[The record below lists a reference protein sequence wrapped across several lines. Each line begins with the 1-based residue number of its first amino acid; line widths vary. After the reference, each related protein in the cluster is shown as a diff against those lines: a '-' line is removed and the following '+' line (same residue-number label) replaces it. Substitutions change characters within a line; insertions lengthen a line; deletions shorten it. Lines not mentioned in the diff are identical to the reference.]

1 MTAVLSATGLSWR
14 GEDEDDDDDD
24 GYRTSER
31 RTIYFLPFGE
41 FEDNAAHIFDKL
53 IAFARMYALL
63 STHNLLRKLISVDS
77 YFLGMEV
84 ALLPTLEITSAEGTQ
99 PLAGGGIESSWCC
112 AWLTDTTP
120 VRTLTQGS
128 WASTYRGSLALG
140 AI

>member
-1 MTAVLSATGLSWR
+1 LSATGLSWR
-14 GEDEDDDDDD
+14 GEDEDLDDDDD

-31 RTIYFLPFGE
+31 RTIYFLPFGQ

-63 STHNLLRKLISVDS
+63 SIHNLVLLFELISVDS

-84 ALLPTLEITSAEGTQ
+84 ALLPTLEITSAAGTQ
-99 PLAGGGIESSWCC
+99 PLRWGIESSWCC
-112 AWLTDTTP
+112 AWLTNTTP